1 MRCGPSWK
9 AASDEKQLEAE
20 SLEVSGAFWKMCEGV
35 VFVACADF

>member
-20 SLEVSGAFWKMCEGV
+20 SLEVSGACKVLEDV
-35 VFVACADF
+35 